1 MYAREEAI
9 CSRLGRRSSEMG
21 GGGGLQTE
29 DTYAPRKS
37 AVWRLSA
44 GREGRGKVRLSPEC
58 HLAPQPTAGACHYV
72 VGVAVGS
79 SWRLRRGDLA
89 TV

>member
-1 MYAREEAI
+1 MPERKPYAAGWADAAVRW
-9 CSRLGRRSSEMG
+9 GV
-21 GGGGLQTE
+21 GGGLQTE